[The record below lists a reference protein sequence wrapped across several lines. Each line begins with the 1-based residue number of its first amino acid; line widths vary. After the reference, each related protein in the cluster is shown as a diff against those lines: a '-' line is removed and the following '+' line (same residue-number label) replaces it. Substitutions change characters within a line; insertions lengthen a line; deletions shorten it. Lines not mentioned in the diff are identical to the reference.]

1 MLTSLLP
8 RVLLVEDDTQVFTVI
23 AAVLEQYHIQVDR
36 AESDLSAI
44 GQVVG
49 ETYAAIIVDVKL
61 IHGIGLK
68 VLKHLHDFLPNL
80 LPKLIVVTPDGSEG
94 VRAELQAI
102 GICDVIPRPVDPQVI
117 LKIVQHCLDVS
128 SPTVN

>member
-8 RVLLVEDDTQVFTVI
+8 RILLVEDDSDVFTVI
-23 AAVLEQYHIQVDR
+23 AAVLEAHHIQVDR
-36 AESDLSAI
+36 AETDLSAI
-44 GQVVG
+44 GQVIS

-61 IHGIGLK
+61 IRGIGLK
-68 VLKHLHDFLPNL
+68 VLKHLHDQLPHL
-80 LPKLIVVTPDGSEG
+80 LPRLIVVTGDDSEK

-102 GICDVIPRPVDPQVI
+102 GICDVIPKPVEPQII
-117 LKIVQHCLDVS
+117 LKVVQHCLDIS